1 MCRCLFAS
9 AGAFALLAN
18 GAFAA
23 DLSPPTRKAPP
34 PPVFTWTG
42 CYVGVHAGGDFGQ
55 SKWTDPTGT
64 TDNFYAA
71 SAVAMNT
78 ARVIGGGQAGC
89 NYQMSNSFV
98 VGVEAEIWGSDLEG
112 SRSIGFGAPIPQPIA
127 QFKTWSDAAGDVA
140 LRAGYA
146 IDRTLIFGKVGVAEA
161 QYRYRLS
168 FANAPLPAP
177 ETASATHTGLLL
189 GLGVEYALDMHWSL
203 KGEYDYIDY
212 GSKSAEFYYQG
223 IAEFPASFKNEE
235 NVLKVG
241 ANYRF

>member
-146 IDRTLIFGKVGVAEA
+146 IDRTLIFGKVGVAMA
-161 QYRYRLS
+161 DYQYNITYPSGLGDS
-168 FANAPLPAP
+168 AN
-177 ETASATHTGLLL
+177 ATHTGLLL
-189 GLGVEYALDMHWSL
+189 GLGVEYALDMHWSI
-203 KGEYDYIDY
+203 KGEYDYIDW
-212 GSKSAEFYYQG
+212 GDGTSTFSGAG
-223 IAEFPASFKNEE
+223 PPAFPASFKNEE
-235 NVLKVG
+235 NIVKAGV
-241 ANYRF
+241 NYRF

>member
-1 MCRCLFAS
+1 MRWHLLVS
-9 AGAFALLAN
+9 AGAVALLAN

-23 DLSPPTRKAPP
+23 DLALPTHKAPP
-34 PPVFTWTG
+34 PPAFTWTG
-42 CYVGVHAGGDFGQ
+42 CYVGLHAGGDFGQ
-55 SKWTDPTGT
+55 SKWSDRAGDFIVGT
-64 TDNFYAA
+64 T
-71 SAVAMNT
+71 VGVNT
-78 ARVIGGGQAGC
+78 QGAIGGGQAGC